1 MTFIVLLILYTINS
15 TPILSRSEERNGIAI
30 KYPDDWK
37 PIEPSGDFVEPG
49 GDFGGQ
55 VIKFIPEN
63 YKQVDSCILEI
74 TTNINDL
81 SPQLLSVEESKHF
94 AISKIKNIN
103 PNTQINDETT
113 SSTTLSN
120 FNAYKLTY
128 YRQEGQCKLQVMEIG
143 TVRNGKVYFI
153 TYTAE
158 SAKYSQY
165 LPPVEA
171 MIESFKITANN

>member
-1 MTFIVLLILYTINS
+1 M
-15 TPILSRSEERNGIAI
+15 LSGSKELNGIAI
-30 KYPDDWK
+30 KYPGDWK
-37 PIEPSGDFVEPG
+37 EMEPNGDFVEAG

-55 VIKFIPEN
+55 VSKFTPEN

-74 TTNINDL
+74 TTNINNL

-103 PNTQINDETT
+103 PNSQITDETK

-120 FNAYKLTY
+120 FNAYRLTY
-128 YRQEGQCKLQVMEIG
+128 TRQEGQCKLQVMEMG
-143 TVRNGKVYFI
+143 TVRNGKIYFI

-165 LPPVEA
+165 LPTAEA
-171 MIESFKITANN
+171 MIQSFKITGNN